1 MKGVDMKTIEQ
12 WLTEYAE
19 SHQNII
25 NKRIHWIAVPTI
37 MFTLLG
43 MLWSI
48 PSGSIQSLLPE
59 SLGQSRLFLNW
70 ATIFVLVTGIF
81 YLRLSIPMFL
91 GMMTMVAVM
100 LAGVYF
106 ISLSGISTLISISV
120 GVFVVAW
127 IFQFIGHK
135 IEGKKPS
142 FFKDLQF
149 LLIGPA
155 WCLSYFYKKVGISY

>member
-1 MKGVDMKTIEQ
+1 MKTTEQ

-19 SHQNII
+19 SHQNTT
-25 NKRIHWIAVPTI
+25 NKKIHWIAVPTI
-37 MFTLLG
+37 VFTLLG

-48 PSGSIQSLLPE
+48 PSESLQSLLPE
-59 SLGQSRLFLNW
+59 SLGQIRLFLNW
-70 ATIFVLVTGIF
+70 ATIFVLLAGIF
-81 YLRLSIPMFL
+81 YLRLSVSMFI
-91 GMMTMVAVM
+91 GMMLMISVM
-100 LAGVYF
+100 LVGVYY
-106 ISLSGISTLISISV
+106 ISLSGVSTLIGISA
-120 GVFVVAW
+120 GTFVVAW

>member
-1 MKGVDMKTIEQ
+1 MKTIEQ
-12 WLTEYAE
+12 WLSEYAE
-19 SHQNII
+19 SHQNKV

-48 PSGSIQSLLPE
+48 PSGFLQTILPE
-59 SLGQSRLFLNW
+59 SLGQARLFLNW
-70 ATIFVLVTGIF
+70 ATIFVLITGIF
-81 YLRLSIPMFL
+81 YLRLSIPMFI
-91 GMMTMVAVM
+91 GMMSMVALM
-100 LAGVYF
+100 LGGIYYIA
-106 ISLSGISTLISISV
+106 LSGISTLISVSV
-120 GVFVVAW
+120 SVFVVAW

-155 WCLSYFYKKVGISY
+155 WCLSYLYKKIGISY

>member
-1 MKGVDMKTIEQ
+1 MKGVDMKTIEE
-12 WLTEYAE
+12 WLNEYAE
-19 SHQNII
+19 SHQNRV

-48 PSGSIQSLLPE
+48 PSGSIQSIVPE
-59 SLGQSRLFLNW
+59 SLGQARLFLNW
-70 ATIFVLVTGIF
+70 ATIFVLIAGIF
-81 YLRLSIPMFL
+81 YLRLSVVMFI

-100 LAGVYF
+100 LAGVYY
-106 ISLSGISTLISISV
+106 ISLSGVSTLIAVSV
-120 GVFVVAW
+120 GVFIVAW
-127 IFQFIGHK
+127 VFQFIGHK

-142 FFKDLQF
+142 FFKDIQF